1 LSPRGRERTIAH
13 VALVVSAFFFGTTFV
28 VVKDAV
34 RDVGPVPFLTV
45 RFGIGALA
53 VGLVARRRPV
63 TPGWVRAGA
72 MSGVALTLGYVFQ
85 TIGLQ
90 YTTTTRS
97 ALITYLLLP
106 LVPVLSAFALRRPPA
121 GTTIAGIA
129 LALVGLFL
137 LNGATLVFGKGDALT
152 LGCAVAFAVQ
162 IVMLAEL
169 SPKHDSHR
177 LNFVQL
183 AVVAAGCLV
192 PGFFLGGYDFTFQAW
207 WAAAYTGIAASA
219 VAFGCMV
226 WAQQWVGPSR
236 TALLLMLEAVFA
248 AVAGYLV
255 GDRLGAQ
262 GIAGALLIVAGILVA
277 ELGPRAH
284 ARPGRE
290 AAAGEAAARQSDATR
305 A

>member
-1 LSPRGRERTIAH
+1 LTRRIGESALAH
-13 VALVVSAFFFGTTFV
+13 VALVVAAFFFGTTFV

-45 RFGIGALA
+45 RFAIGALVA
-53 VGLVARRRPV
+53 WLVARHRPV
-63 TPGWVRAGA
+63 TPGWVRAG
-72 MSGVALTLGYVFQ
+72 GLTGLVLMVGYLFQ

-106 LVPVLSAFALRRPPA
+106 LVPVLSALVLRRAPT
-121 GTTIAGIA
+121 GTTLGGIA
-129 LALVGLFL
+129 LALAGLFL
-137 LNGATLVFGKGDALT
+137 LNGATLALGRGEALT

-169 SPKHDSHR
+169 SPKHDAHR
-177 LNFVQL
+177 LNSVQL

-192 PGFFLGGYDFTFQAW
+192 PGFFMGGYDFTFQAW
-207 WAAAYTGIAASA
+207 WAAAYTGVFAST
-219 VAFGCMV
+219 VAFGCMI

-236 TALLLMLEAVFA
+236 TALLLMLEPVFA
-248 AVAGYLV
+248 GIAGYLV
-255 GDRLGAQ
+255 GDRLGVR
-262 GIAGALLIVAGILVA
+262 GIAGALLILVGILVA
-277 ELGPRAH
+277 ELGPRLR
-284 ARPGRE
+284 ARP
-290 AAAGEAAARQSDATR
+290 ARQSTAAR